1 MPVEVILP
9 KVDMDMSH
17 GTLSTW
23 HVAEGEL
30 VQKGAPLFDIE
41 TDKAAMEVEA
51 PETGHLRRIAAQP
64 GDKVAVGTTIAWLYA
79 EGEAFDLPAAT
90 GPAATGPAATG
101 PAAPASHSPAPAV
114 APQPIEVIL
123 PKVDMD
129 MTHGTLAVWH
139 VAEGEHVK
147 QGAPLFDI
155 ETDKAAMEVEAP
167 APGRLHHI
175 SAKPG
180 DRVAVGAIV
189 AWIYPEGMAVGLP
202 PAPVEAAAKPLPVAE
217 AEVPVQAADMALPVA
232 TLAKRATPAARKAAR
247 DSGLSLSEV
256 TGTGPLGRVQ
266 HEDVTGL
273 LARITALGAPDT
285 TSAPGWMRETG
296 TLNISRRKGD
306 GTPVVLL
313 HGFTADNQSWAPF
326 EKALGLTR
334 PLIRIDLPG
343 HGKSPK
349 RHVRSFQDLS
359 RMLVEAFDE
368 ATRDLENVHIV
379 GHSLGAALALALA
392 DIRGRR
398 IASMTLIAPAGL
410 GPEID
415 AAALNG
421 IVRASR
427 VESLAPWLRKLTATP
442 QGISDDYARVAMRAR
457 EDASLRACQ
466 ADMASALF
474 PDGVQA
480 FDLRAALS
488 RIDLP
493 TQILWGRSDHIVP
506 SAHGILADGEF
517 ALHLLTG
524 AGHIPQIECPDRV
537 ARIVQRLINAVEV
550 LG

>member
-51 PETGHLRRIAAQP
+51 SETGYLRRIAAQP

-79 EGEAFDLPAAT
+79 ADEAFDLQPATVPEAPALPSPSPAA
-90 GPAATGPAATG
+90 
-101 PAAPASHSPAPAV
+101 
-114 APQPIEVIL
+114 APQATEVIL

-139 VAEGEHVK
+139 VAEGELVK

-167 APGRLHHI
+167 ATGLLHHI
-175 SAKPG
+175 AAKPG
-180 DRVAVGAIV
+180 DKVAVGAIV
-189 AWIYPEGMAVGLP
+189 AWIYPEGLAVSLP
-202 PAPVEAAAKPLPVAE
+202 PAPVEAAAKPLPVKAV
-217 AEVPVQAADMALPVA
+217 VPVQAADVA
-232 TLAKRATPAARKAAR
+232 QPISTLAKRATPAARKAAR
-247 DSGLSLSEV
+247 DSGLTLSEV

-266 HEDVTGL
+266 HDDVTDRL
-273 LARITALGAPDT
+273 VQHTAHVAAE
-285 TSAPGWMRETG
+285 SASPPSWIPESGS
-296 TLNISRRKGD
+296 LNISRRKGD
-306 GTPVVLL
+306 GKPLILL
-313 HGFTADNQSWAPF
+313 HGFTADSQSWAPF
-326 EKALGLTR
+326 EKALGPTR
-334 PLIRIDLPG
+334 PLVRIDLPG

-359 RMLVEAFDE
+359 RMIVETFDE
-368 ATRDLENVHIV
+368 ATRDLEDVHVV

-392 DIRGRR
+392 DVRGRR
-398 IASMTLIAPAGL
+398 IASLTLIAPAGL

-442 QGISDDYARVAMRAR
+442 EGIRDDYARAAMRSR

-493 TQILWGRSDHIVP
+493 TQIIWGRSDHIVP

-537 ARIVQRLINAVEV
+537 ARIAQRLINAVEV